1 MTKTIQISTRQQ
13 LDELS
18 RKADEAADV
27 TCKRLQDLLNE
38 SLSGL
43 QILHKLKFLPAGR
56 SPLNSGDL
64 NFIEQLNQTFTYLA
78 SFKAVEY
85 LWAEHPNEDS
95 FTVNLGTASGYD
107 IHNDAKTIV
116 AEVFAA
122 VTPSNN
128 KKLKKDVEKVNK
140 SKAEHK
146 YVFYY
151 CPGFEVGVIAPLDG
165 YEDIKIISLN
175 LQLLTR

>member
-13 LDELS
+13 LDELIS
-18 RKADEAADV
+18 KVDEAAKV
-27 TCKRLQDLLNE
+27 TRNRLQDLLNE
-38 SLSGL
+38 SVSDL
-43 QILHKLKFLPAGR
+43 QFLHKLKFLPAGR
-56 SPLNSGDL
+56 SPLNLGDL
-64 NFIEQLNQTFTYLA
+64 NLIEQLNQTFTYLA

-85 LWAEHPNEDS
+85 LWAEHPNEES

-107 IHNDAKTIV
+107 VHNDAKTII

-122 VTPSNN
+122 VKPSNN
-128 KKLKKDVEKVNK
+128 NKLKKDVEKVND
-140 SKAEHK
+140 SNAEYK

-151 CPGFEVGVIAPLDG
+151 CPGFKVGVIAPLDG

-175 LQLLTR
+175 LTL